1 MFLPS
6 CSGVRKQERTMT
18 MKKILDESRM
28 EKKKARNAITALGHF
43 LTLVIQV
50 GVNVMNPLQ
59 ALLQIQ

>member
-6 CSGVRKQERTMT
+6 CSGVRKQERSMT

-50 GVNVMNPLQ
+50 GGGNVMNPH
-59 ALLQIQ
+59 AKANTS